1 MSEEKEP
8 FSFPEKLDPYTESIG
23 ELKGTTSE
31 PVPKEILNARIAQA
45 QKAQNFRQDM
55 FAKQAR
61 YKWEKEKGDASFQ
74 RIKESFLIV
83 IAVVAASIAL
93 NACWSIASNEKS
105 SDDAK
110 KAAIAAISSV
120 LTSTMSGIGGY
131 LAGKKSS

>member
-1 MSEEKEP
+1 MVGEKEQ

-23 ELKGTTSE
+23 DLQGTTVG
-31 PVPKEILNARIAQA
+31 PIPKEILDARITQA
-45 QKAQNFRQDM
+45 QKAQEFRHDILS
-55 FAKQAR
+55 KQSDFQFEETRKKAN
-61 YKWEKEKGDASFQ
+61 FQ

-93 NACWSIASNEKS
+93 GACWSIASDKNS